1 MTKVLAINGSPRKKG
16 NTTSLINIAFEEFEK
31 AGFETEV
38 VCIGDEAYIGC
49 QACFSCRKTKDNTC
63 KYTKDSFNKVY
74 RKCLD
79 ADIIILGSPV
89 YVGGMTASMKAFIE
103 RACIV
108 SKANGQPFKRKIGA
122 SVVAVR
128 RNGGL
133 ETFNSLN
140 DFFLIS
146 EMIVVGSSYW
156 NQGVG
161 KEKGEVMDDEEG
173 VRTIRTLAENTIWAI
188 NKLGETEEKPLKVK
202 KQKKGKS

>member
-16 NTTSLINIAFEEFEK
+16 NTASLIRIALDEFEK
-31 AGFETEV
+31 AGFKTEV
-38 VCIGDEAYIGC
+38 ECIGDEAYIGC
-49 QACFSCRKTKDNTC
+49 QACFTCRKTKDNTC

-74 RKCLD
+74 KKCLD

-89 YVGGMTASMKAFIE
+89 YVGGMTASMKAFID

-122 SVVAVR
+122 SIVAVR
-128 RNGGL
+128 RNGAL

-140 DFFLIS
+140 NLFTLS
-146 EMIVVGSSYW
+146 EMIIVGSSYW

-161 KEKGEVMDDEEG
+161 KEKGEVLNDEEG
-173 VRTIRTLAENTIWAI
+173 IRTIKTLAENIIWTA
-188 NKLGETEEKPLKVK
+188 NKLSGNPEPIK
-202 KQKKGKS
+202 KKKTKKS